1 MNYLIKI
8 RTDVDELINEI
19 VMEEPIITENRK
31 PQLKALINS
40 TENSLKKNLIFFLI
54 KI

>member
-1 MNYLIKI
+1 
-8 RTDVDELINEI
+8 
-19 VMEEPIITENRK
+19 MEEPIITENRK

-40 TENSLKKNLIFFLI
+40 IANLNFLQKFNFFSI